1 MSKDVLENWHAV
13 VSTRNADLLD
23 DLLADDA
30 VFFSPVVHTP
40 QVGKE
45 ITKRYLSA
53 ALDVLC
59 GDNFAYTRESHDGNF
74 ACLEFEATIN
84 GIYVNG
90 VDLITWSDS
99 GKITEFKVMVR
110 PLKAIAALREN
121 MARHLKP
128 E

>member
-1 MSKDVLENWHAV
+1 MSKEVLEIWHAA

-59 GDNFAYTRESHDGNF
+59 GDTFTYTREIHDGNF
-74 ACLEFEATIN
+74 ACLEFDATID
-84 GIYVNG
+84 GIYING

-128 E
+128 G